1 MESVQA
7 SEALDARRVAALG
20 PRRAI
25 EAIAASRR
33 TALVLLDRGARVGE
47 IWLDRGR
54 VLCSTELVDAAASLA
69 ELLAWPSPHVTV
81 VPGARRAGPCVAIPV
96 AVVLQR
102 ADEVSEERLAMLS
115 MLADPTEI
123 HAVVGGAVA
132 REGDVHER
140 TVLEA
145 IARGASPFAIVPV
158 GHGRIEIGDAIL
170 RLLRR
175 RAIAR
180 VAPPDARRASE
191 RPTQP
196 GSSAPSGPIARL
208 LGWARSSFGGQ
219 APSSQPPPPRA
230 ERVTRPSCPAPGWRA
245 SEERD
250 LGLASMPPPDAD
262 WTVSPWDRD
271 RVAMGT
277 TATTVADRMVAALSL
292 EMLSVDASIEPLLG
306 RIREVVQRGLEDVPP
321 ISPLPASLRAAI
333 VSEATAREVATMIE
347 GDRELATAVLREGS
361 AAAFGRAPE
370 SLEHAVFRIGLARV
384 HRLAVTPLVRL
395 PVFEA
400 RSLGPRATRIRVAC
414 QLAAHL
420 AAELAPLPSREDC
433 FLAGLTHGLGRLYMA
448 TLADRSP
455 NVSPAV
461 LEELACDYQSSIGVL
476 LTARWGFG
484 RNVALAVGAHADEAP
499 LALDGSEGA
508 SAAATL
514 RAAQIVACAM
524 TAETPV
530 PEARIARALNLRA
543 DVNVETG
550 PLLDRARALLV
561 ELR

>member
-1 MESVQA
+1 
-7 SEALDARRVAALG
+7 
-20 PRRAI
+20 
-25 EAIAASRR
+25 
-33 TALVLLDRGARVGE
+33 
-47 IWLDRGR
+47 
-54 VLCSTELVDAAASLA
+54 STELVDAAASLA

-81 VPGARRAGPCVAIPV
+81 VPGARRPGPCVAIPV

-123 HAVVGGAVA
+123 HVAAPGAVE
-132 REGDVHER
+132 RPGDVHER
-140 TVLEA
+140 SVLEA
-145 IARGASPFAIVPV
+145 IGRGVSPFAIVPM
-158 GHGRIEIGDAIL
+158 GHGRLEIGDAIL

-175 RAIAR
+175 RAIVR
-180 VAPPDARRASE
+180 LAPTEARRASE

-208 LGWARSSFGGQ
+208 IGWARSSFGAQ
-219 APSSQPPPPRA
+219 APLSEAPPPPS

-250 LGLASMPPPDAD
+250 LGIARVPPPDTE

-271 RVAMGT
+271 RAAIGT
-277 TATTVADRMVAALSL
+277 TATTVADRMVAALAL
-292 EMLSVDASIEPLLG
+292 EMASADASIEPLLG
-306 RIREVVQRGLEDVPP
+306 RLRESVQRGLEDVPP

-333 VSEATAREVATMIE
+333 ASEATAREVAAMIE
-347 GDRELATAVLREGS
+347 ADRVLASAVLREGS

-370 SLEHAVFRIGLARV
+370 SLEHAVIRIGLSRV

-395 PVFEA
+395 AVFDA
-400 RSLGPRATRIRVAC
+400 RSLGPRALRIRMAS
-414 QLAAHL
+414 QLAASL
-420 AAELAPLPSREDC
+420 AAEIAPAASREDC
-433 FLAGLTHGLGRLYMA
+433 FLAGLTHGLGRLYLA

-455 NVSPAV
+455 GVSPAA

-484 RNVALAVGAHADEAP
+484 RNVAHAVGTHADETP
-499 LALDGSEGA
+499 QALDGSEGA

-514 RAAQIVACAM
+514 RVAQIVACAM
-524 TAETPV
+524 TEETPV

-543 DVNVETG
+543 DVTVETG